1 MPPER
6 ITIKNEDEE
15 EESPSESESES
26 ESKGSREEER
36 CFSEH
41 EKEAKKEAF
50 RKYLESSGAV
60 DALTK
65 VLVALYE
72 QNDKPASALE
82 FIQQK
87 LSCPSISD
95 YEKLQ
100 ADFSDLHNK
109 YNDLLAAHHKIS
121 KELEEMKSSHALATT
136 STKETT
142 ESESPKDGL

>member
-1 MPPER
+1 MMRYKE
-6 ITIKNEDEE
+6 
-15 EESPSESESES
+15 
-26 ESKGSREEER
+26 
-36 CFSEH
+36 

-65 VLVALYE
+65 VLVSLYE
-72 QNDKPASALE
+72 QNDKPSSALE

-87 LSCPSISD
+87 LSCPSISE

-100 ADFSDLHNK
+100 AQFSDLQIR
-109 YNDLLAAHHKIS
+109 YNELLTAHHNTCKQ
-121 KELEEMKSSHALATT
+121 LEEMKTSHTLAMT

-142 ESESPKDGL
+142 DDESPAKDNS